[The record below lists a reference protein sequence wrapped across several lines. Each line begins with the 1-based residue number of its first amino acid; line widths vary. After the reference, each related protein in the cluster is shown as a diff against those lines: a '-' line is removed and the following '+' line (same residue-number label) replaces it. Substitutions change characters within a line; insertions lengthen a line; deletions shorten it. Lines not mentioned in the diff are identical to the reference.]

1 MCAKLWRKNMDF
13 EIVDMQNHIRVP
25 APKGKRYYNYVLIAN
40 GRYDEAAG
48 FDFDDMVCWRYVKRG
63 GGM

>member
-1 MCAKLWRKNMDF
+1 MDF

-40 GRYDEAAG
+40 DRYDEAAG